1 MISFV
6 YDALRAGQ
14 LCLDLKA
21 SQLSALQGPLPS
33 HHRGGEEGRES
44 LSLKRWSTTRR
55 SRVGRCG
62 AGWSW

>member
-33 HHRGGEEGRES
+33 HHRGGEEALE
-44 LSLKRWSTTRR
+44 
-55 SRVGRCG
+55 RVFH
-62 AGWSW
+62 